1 MIAPSAL
8 AKYQAL
14 IDALAAR
21 KECVLARRVREVDSW
36 PEQASN
42 SKFNTLIA
50 TLTKEQRNLLAELLQ
65 SARNGGIHDALVV
78 LSEKANLQNLK
89 FVQGG
94 EELPHEPYGTEIYY
108 DWVARSAGDEWPK
121 NAG

>member
-1 MIAPSAL
+1 MVAPSAL
-8 AKYQAL
+8 AKYQSL
-14 IDALAAR
+14 VDALAER
-21 KECVLARRVREVDSW
+21 KECVIARRVSEGDPW
-36 PEQASN
+36 PEQASH
-42 SKFNTLIA
+42 SKFNAFIA
-50 TLTKEQRNLLAELLQ
+50 TLTQEQRNLLAELLQ
-65 SARNGGIHDALVV
+65 SARSGGIHDALVV